1 VDDVLSVAVTAAEA
15 VPQNGISR
23 VTPSRTFV
31 VPSPT
36 PQSPGVDDDERKD
49 DENAKQLATL
59 GESKCNNNEHVNN
72 NRLLVLCMLKA
83 KFHYAS

>member
-1 VDDVLSVAVTAAEA
+1 MLCCVFISSLLFLDDVLFVVVTAAEA
-15 VPQNGISR
+15 TPQNGVSR

-36 PQSPGVDDDERKD
+36 SQSPGVDDDLRKD
-49 DENAKQLATL
+49 DENAKQLATP

-72 NRLLVLCMLKA
+72 SLHA
-83 KFHYAS
+83 